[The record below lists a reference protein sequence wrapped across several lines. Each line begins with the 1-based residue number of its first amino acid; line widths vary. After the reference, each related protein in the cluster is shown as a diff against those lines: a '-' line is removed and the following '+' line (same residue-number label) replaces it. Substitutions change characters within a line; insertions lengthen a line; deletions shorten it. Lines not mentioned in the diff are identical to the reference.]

1 MNIRKKVTQ
10 KPASSVFILDSDPG
24 TLKSLKQLF
33 ERVGF
38 HVSAF
43 RQPDPLLE
51 KMDDEKP
58 QCIVAEARLANK
70 DNGQLLADAHHKRP
84 GLPIIL
90 LAWRSDISA
99 AVRALKSG
107 ATDYLEKP
115 VVDRLLLESVERAIT
130 EFDRSK
136 SYL

>member
-1 MNIRKKVTQ
+1 MNIRKTVTQ
-10 KPASSVFILDSDPG
+10 KPAPYVFILDSDPG

-33 ERVGF
+33 ERRGF
-38 HVSAF
+38 RVSAF
-43 RQPDPLLE
+43 RQASSLLE
-51 KMDDEKP
+51 KIDGEKP

-70 DNGQLLADAHHKRP
+70 DNGRLLADTHRKTP
-84 GLPIIL
+84 DLPIIL
-90 LAWRSDISA
+90 LACRSDISA

-107 ATDYLEKP
+107 VNDYFEKP
-115 VVDRLLLESVERAIT
+115 IVDRLLIESVARAIK

>member
-70 DNGQLLADAHHKRP
+70 DNGRLLADAHHKTP

-99 AVRALKSG
+99 AMRALKSG

-115 VVDRLLLESVERAIT
+115 VVDRLLIESVERAIT
-130 EFDRSK
+130 DFDKRK

>member
-10 KPASSVFILDSDPG
+10 KPASSVFILDSDPA

-33 ERVGF
+33 ERGGF
-38 HVSAF
+38 RVSVF
-43 RQPDPLLE
+43 RRADSLLE
-51 KMDDEKP
+51 KIDEEKP

-70 DNGQLLADAHHKRP
+70 DSSRLVSDTHRKTP

-90 LAWRSDISA
+90 LALRSDIPA

-107 ATDYLEKP
+107 ANDYLEKP
-115 VVDRLLLESVERAIT
+115 VVDRLLIESVERAIT

>member
-1 MNIRKKVTQ
+1 MNIRKKSTQ

-38 HVSAF
+38 RVSVFGQA
-43 RQPDPLLE
+43 DSLLKKLDE
-51 KMDDEKP
+51 EKP

-70 DNGQLLADAHHKRP
+70 DNGQLIADTHRKAP
-84 GLPIIL
+84 DLPIIL

-99 AVRALKSG
+99 AVRALKAG
-107 ATDYLEKP
+107 ANDYLEKP
-115 VVDRLLLESVERAIT
+115 VVDRLLIESVERAIS
-130 EFDRSK
+130 EFDRSQ